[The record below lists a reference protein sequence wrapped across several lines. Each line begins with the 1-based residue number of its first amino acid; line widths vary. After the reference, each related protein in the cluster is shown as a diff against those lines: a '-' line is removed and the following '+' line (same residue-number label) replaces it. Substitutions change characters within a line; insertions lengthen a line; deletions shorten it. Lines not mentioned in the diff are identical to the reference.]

1 MAKNRK
7 PVLRTANSQFIE
19 NNVLNDITFDFYLRC
34 FKKLCLSMFEWVN
47 LPKGMDSRF
56 LEEVLYYNG
65 LATLL
70 YDETYG
76 FINTASTPS
85 GNLNIY
91 GLPTS
96 INCFSY
102 GFSSIRNLYTG
113 LANEEARKNDCI
125 LVLNCQDREST
136 FSSMELFAYRMYKAE
151 RSSDININSTKSPIV
166 IMASDKTKL
175 SMINAYAQYDGNQPV
190 IVGKKGQFDL
200 NDITSIDTKAEFI
213 ADKLQDYKK
222 GIWNELLTFLGINNL
237 NEKKERMVTDE
248 TNQNNEVINLN
259 LQSFLIPRKKACEQF
274 NELFELPDDEKI
286 SVRVRSDLQNTIK
299 KMESIVS
306 DYNPDSKDEEI
317 ETEEGVEV

>member
-7 PVLRTANSQFIE
+7 PVLRTANSQYIE
-19 NNVLNDITFDFYLRC
+19 TEALNSLTFDFYQRC
-34 FKKLCLSMFEWVN
+34 FKKLCLSMFEWVD
-47 LPKGMDSRF
+47 LPKGMDARF

-70 YDETYG
+70 YTEKYG
-76 FINTASTPS
+76 YINTASTPS

-102 GFSSIRNLYTG
+102 GFSEIRKLYTG
-113 LANEEARKNDCI
+113 LANEEAKKTDCI

-136 FSSMELFAYRMYKAE
+136 FSSMETFAYRMYKAE
-151 RSSDININSTKSPIV
+151 RSADININSTKSPIV
-166 IMASDKTKL
+166 ILADEKTKL
-175 SMINAYAQYDGNQPV
+175 SMINAYAKYDGNEPV
-190 IVGKKGQFDL
+190 IVGKKGQFNLD
-200 NDITSIDTKAEFI
+200 DINSIDTRAEFI

-237 NEKKERMVTDE
+237 NEKKERMVTEE

-274 NELFELPDDEKI
+274 NELFGTNI
-286 SVRVRSDLQNTIK
+286 SIRVRSDLSNTIK
-299 KMESIVS
+299 RMESIVN
-306 DYNPDSKDEEI
+306 DFTPTENEGEVIENDSK
-317 ETEEGVEV
+317 

>member
-7 PVLRTANSQFIE
+7 PVLKTANSQFIE

-47 LPKGMDSRF
+47 LPKGMDPRF

-65 LATLL
+65 IASLL
-70 YDETYG
+70 YDETFG

-113 LANEEARKNDCI
+113 LANEEARKTDCI
-125 LVLNCQDREST
+125 LVLNCQDKEST
-136 FSSMELFAYRMYKAE
+136 FSSMECFAYRMYKAE

-175 SMINAYAQYDGNQPV
+175 SMLNAYAQYDGNAPV

-200 NDITSIDTKAEFI
+200 NDISSIDTRAEFI

-259 LQSFLIPRKKACEQF
+259 LQSFLIPRKEACKQF
-274 NELFELPDDEKI
+274 NELFGLSGEKEI

-306 DYNPDSKDEEI
+306 DYKEKIDN
-317 ETEEGVEV
+317 TEDGVEL

>member
-7 PVLRTANSQFIE
+7 PVLKTANSQFIE

-70 YDETYG
+70 YDETFG

>member
-1 MAKNRK
+1 MRKKNVRFDNLK
-7 PVLRTANSQFIE
+7 FIDSA
-19 NNVLNDITFDFYLRC
+19 LSNDDTYFDYLRRM
-34 FKKLCLSMFEWVN
+34 KMVALSMFEWVN

-70 YDETYG
+70 YDEEYG

-85 GNLNIY
+85 GALNIY
-91 GLPTS
+91 GLPTE

-102 GFSSIRNLYTG
+102 GFSSIRKLYTG
-113 LANEEARKNDCI
+113 LANEEARKTNCI
-125 LVLNCQDREST
+125 LVLNNQDKEST
-136 FSSMELFAYRMYKAE
+136 FSDMELFAYRMYKAE
-151 RSSDININSTKSPIV
+151 RSSDININATKSPIV
-166 IMASDKTKL
+166 ILANDKTKL
-175 SMINAYAQYDGNQPV
+175 SMVNAYAQYDGNQPV

-200 NDITSIDTKAEFI
+200 NDISSIDTKAEFI

-222 GIWNELLTFLGINNL
+222 SIWNELLTFLGINNL

-259 LQSFLIPRKKACEQF
+259 LQSFLIPRKEACKQF
-274 NELFELPDDEKI
+274 NELFGLTGENEI

-306 DYNPDSKDEEI
+306 DYNSPDDDEKEI
-317 ETEEGVEV
+317 SEEEGVEV

>member
-1 MAKNRK
+1 MAKARK
-7 PVLRTANSQFIE
+7 PVLRTGNSQFIE
-19 NNVLNDITFDFYLRC
+19 NNVLNDATFDFYLRC
-34 FKKLCLSMFEWVN
+34 FKKLCLSMFEWEN
-47 LPKGMDSRF
+47 LPKGMDARF

-65 LATLL
+65 IATLL
-70 YDETYG
+70 KDETFG

-102 GFSSIRNLYTG
+102 GFSTIRKLYTG
-113 LANEEARKNDCI
+113 LANEEARKSDCI
-125 LVLNCQDREST
+125 LVLNCQDKEST

-151 RSSDININSTKSPIV
+151 RSSDININATKSPIV
-166 IMASDKTKL
+166 IMATDKTKL
-175 SMINAYAQYDGNQPV
+175 SMINAYSQYDGNQPV

-200 NDITSIDTKAEFI
+200 NDITSIDTRAEFI
-213 ADKLQDYKK
+213 ADKLQEYKK

-274 NELFELPDDEKI
+274 NELFGENI

-299 KMESIVS
+299 KMESIVT
-306 DYNPDSKDEEI
+306 DYDVELDSENLVKK
-317 ETEEGVEV
+317 EGVLSDN

>member
-1 MAKNRK
+1 MAKNKK
-7 PVLRTANSQFIE
+7 PVLRTANSQYIE
-19 NNVLNDITFDFYLRC
+19 TEALNSLTFDFYQRC
-34 FKKLCLSMFEWVN
+34 FKKLCLSMFEWVD

-70 YDETYG
+70 YTEKYG
-76 FINTASTPS
+76 YINTASTPS

-102 GFSSIRNLYTG
+102 GFSDIRKLYTG
-113 LANEEARKNDCI
+113 LANEEAKKTNCI

-151 RSSDININSTKSPIV
+151 RSADININATKSPIV
-166 IMASDKTKL
+166 ILADEKTKL
-175 SMINAYAQYDGNQPV
+175 SMINAYAKYDGNEPV
-190 IVGKKGQFDL
+190 IVGKKGQFNLD
-200 NDITSIDTKAEFI
+200 DINSIDTRAEFI

-237 NEKKERMVTDE
+237 NEKKERMVTEE

-259 LQSFLIPRKKACEQF
+259 LQSFLIPRKEACNQF
-274 NELFELPDDEKI
+274 NELFNTNI
-286 SVRVRSDLQNTIK
+286 NVRVRSDLANTIK
-299 KMESIVS
+299 RMESIVT
-306 DYNPDSKDEEI
+306 DYTPSESE
-317 ETEEGVEV
+317 VEDDNR

>member
-1 MAKNRK
+1 MAKSRK
-7 PVLRTANSQFIE
+7 PVLKTANSNYIE
-19 NNVLNDITFDFYLRC
+19 TEALNSLTFDFYQRC
-34 FKKLCLSMFEWVN
+34 FKKLCLSMFEWVD

-70 YDETYG
+70 KDETLG

-102 GFSSIRNLYTG
+102 GFSSIRKLYTG
-113 LANEEARKNDCI
+113 LANEEAQKTNCI

-151 RSSDININSTKSPIV
+151 RASDININSTKSPVV
-166 IMASDKTKL
+166 ILADEKTKL
-175 SMINAYAQYDGNQPV
+175 SMINAYAKYDGNEPV
-190 IVGKKGQFDL
+190 IVGKKGQFNLD
-200 NDITSIDTKAEFI
+200 DISSINTKAEFI

-237 NEKKERMVTDE
+237 NEKKERMVTEE

-274 NELFELPDDEKI
+274 NELFGTNI
-286 SVRVRSDLQNTIK
+286 SVRVRSDLTNTIK
-299 KMESIVS
+299 RMESIVA
-306 DYNPDSKDEEI
+306 DFTPQDREE
-317 ETEEGVEV
+317 VENDDNE

>member
-7 PVLRTANSQFIE
+7 PVLKTSNSQFIE
-19 NNVLNDITFDFYLRC
+19 NNVLNDVTFDFYLRS

-70 YDETYG
+70 YDETFG

-91 GLPTS
+91 GLPTK

-113 LANEEARKNDCI
+113 LANEEAKKNDCI

-136 FSSMELFAYRMYKAE
+136 FSSMEIFAYRMYKAE

-190 IVGKKGQFDL
+190 IVGKKGQFDI
-200 NDITSIDTKAEFI
+200 NDITSIDTKADFI

-237 NEKKERMVTDE
+237 NEKKERMVSDE

-259 LQSFLIPRKKACEQF
+259 LQSFLIPRKEACKQF
-274 NELFELPDDEKI
+274 NELFNLTGENEI
-286 SVRVRSDLQNTIK
+286 SVRVRSDLHNTIK
-299 KMESIVS
+299 EMESIVS
-306 DYNPDSKDEEI
+306 DYTEEI
-317 ETEEGVEV
+317 NQKEGEEE

>member
-7 PVLRTANSQFIE
+7 PVLRTANSQYIE
-19 NNVLNDITFDFYLRC
+19 TEALNSLTFDFYQRC
-34 FKKLCLSMFEWVN
+34 FKKLCLSMFEWVD
-47 LPKGMDSRF
+47 LPKGMDPRF

-65 LATLL
+65 LASLL
-70 YDETYG
+70 YDETMG

-102 GFSSIRNLYTG
+102 GFSSIRKLYTG
-113 LANEEARKNDCI
+113 LTSEEAKKTDCI

-151 RSSDININSTKSPIV
+151 RASDVNINATKSPIV
-166 IMASDKTKL
+166 ILADEKTKL
-175 SMINAYAQYDGNQPV
+175 SMINAYAKYDGNEPV
-190 IVGKKGQFDL
+190 IVGKKGQFNLD
-200 NDITSIDTKAEFI
+200 DINSIDTKADFI

-237 NEKKERMVTDE
+237 NEKKERMVTEE

-259 LQSFLIPRKKACEQF
+259 LQSFLIPRKEATKQF
-274 NELFELPDDEKI
+274 NELFGTNI
-286 SVRVRSDLQNTIK
+286 SVRVRSDLTNTIK
-299 KMESIVS
+299 RMESIVS
-306 DYNPDSKDEEI
+306 DFTPES
-317 ETEEGVEV
+317 EVYENDNE

>member
-70 YDETYG
+70 YDETFG

-274 NELFELPDDEKI
+274 NELFELPEDEKI

-306 DYNPDSKDEEI
+306 DYNEDTRDEEI

>member
-47 LPKGMDSRF
+47 LPKGMDPRF

-65 LATLL
+65 IASLL
-70 YDETYG
+70 YDEEFG

-102 GFSSIRNLYTG
+102 GFSSIRKLYTG
-113 LANEEARKNDCI
+113 LANEEAKKDSCI
-125 LVLNCQDREST
+125 LVFNCQDREST

-259 LQSFLIPRKKACEQF
+259 LQSFLIPRKEACKQF
-274 NELFELPDDEKI
+274 NELFGLTGENEI

-306 DYNPDSKDEEI
+306 DYETPDETEEI
-317 ETEEGVEV
+317 ETKEGVQI

>member
-7 PVLRTANSQFIE
+7 PVLRTANSQYIE
-19 NNVLNDITFDFYLRC
+19 TEALNSLTFDFYQRC
-34 FKKLCLSMFEWVN
+34 FKKLCLSMFEWVD

-70 YDETYG
+70 YTEKYG
-76 FINTASTPS
+76 YINTASTPS

-102 GFSSIRNLYTG
+102 GFSEIRKLYTG
-113 LANEEARKNDCI
+113 LANEEARNTNCI
-125 LVLNCQDREST
+125 LVLNCQDKEST

-151 RSSDININSTKSPIV
+151 RSADININATKSPVV
-166 IMASDKTKL
+166 ILADEKTKL
-175 SMINAYAQYDGNQPV
+175 SMINAYAKYDGNEPV
-190 IVGKKGQFDL
+190 IVGKKGQFNLD
-200 NDITSIDTKAEFI
+200 DINSIDTKAEFI

-237 NEKKERMVTDE
+237 NEKKERMVTEE

-259 LQSFLIPRKKACEQF
+259 LQSFLIPRKEACNQF
-274 NELFELPDDEKI
+274 NELFNTNI
-286 SVRVRSDLQNTIK
+286 NVRVRSDLANTIK
-299 KMESIVS
+299 RMESIVT
-306 DYNPDSKDEEI
+306 DYTPTEGEVI
-317 ETEEGVEV
+317 EDDNK

>member
-70 YDETYG
+70 YDETFG

-113 LANEEARKNDCI
+113 LANEEARRNDCI
-125 LVLNCQDREST
+125 LVLNCQDKEST
-136 FSSMELFAYRMYKAE
+136 FSSMQLFAYRMYKAE

-274 NELFELPDDEKI
+274 NELFELPEDEKI

-306 DYNPDSKDEEI
+306 DYNEDTRDEEI

>member
-1 MAKNRK
+1 MAKARK
-7 PVLRTANSQFIE
+7 PVLRTGNSQFIE
-19 NNVLNDITFDFYLRC
+19 NNVLNDATFDFYLRC
-34 FKKLCLSMFEWVN
+34 FKKLCLSMFEWEN
-47 LPKGMDSRF
+47 LPKGMDARF

-65 LATLL
+65 IATLL
-70 YDETYG
+70 KDETFG

-102 GFSSIRNLYTG
+102 GFSTIRKLYTG
-113 LANEEARKNDCI
+113 LANEEARKSDCI
-125 LVLNCQDREST
+125 LVLNCQDKEST

-151 RSSDININSTKSPIV
+151 RSSDININATKSPIV
-166 IMASDKTKL
+166 IMATDKTKL
-175 SMINAYAQYDGNQPV
+175 SMINAYSQYDGNQPV

-200 NDITSIDTKAEFI
+200 NDITSIDTRAEFI
-213 ADKLQDYKK
+213 ADKLQEYKK

-274 NELFELPDDEKI
+274 NELFGENI

-299 KMESIVS
+299 RMESIVT
-306 DYNPDSKDEEI
+306 DYDIESDEENLGKK
-317 ETEEGVEV
+317 EGVLSDK

>member
-1 MAKNRK
+1 MAKNKK
-7 PVLRTANSQFIE
+7 PVLRTANSQYIE
-19 NNVLNDITFDFYLRC
+19 TEALNSLTFEFYQRC
-34 FKKLCLSMFEWVN
+34 FKKLCLSMFEWVD

-70 YDETYG
+70 YTEKYG
-76 FINTASTPS
+76 YINTASTPS

-102 GFSSIRNLYTG
+102 GFSEIRKLYTG
-113 LANEEARKNDCI
+113 LANEEARKTNCI

-151 RSSDININSTKSPIV
+151 RSADININATKSPIV
-166 IMASDKTKL
+166 ILADEKTKL
-175 SMINAYAQYDGNQPV
+175 SMINAYAKYDGNEPV
-190 IVGKKGQFDL
+190 IVGKKGQFNLD
-200 NDITSIDTKAEFI
+200 DINSIDTKAEFI

-237 NEKKERMVTDE
+237 NEKKERMVTEE

-259 LQSFLIPRKKACEQF
+259 LQSFLIPRKEACNQF
-274 NELFELPDDEKI
+274 NELFNTNI
-286 SVRVRSDLQNTIK
+286 NVRVRSDLANTIK
-299 KMESIVS
+299 RMESIVT
-306 DYNPDSKDEEI
+306 DYTPTEGEVI
-317 ETEEGVEV
+317 EDDNK

>member
-1 MAKNRK
+1 MAKARK
-7 PVLRTANSQFIE
+7 PVLRTGNSQFIE
-19 NNVLNDITFDFYLRC
+19 NNVLNDATFDFYLRC
-34 FKKLCLSMFEWVN
+34 FKKLCLSMFEWEN
-47 LPKGMDSRF
+47 LPKGMDARF

-65 LATLL
+65 IATLL
-70 YDETYG
+70 KDETFG

-102 GFSSIRNLYTG
+102 GFSTIRKLYTG
-113 LANEEARKNDCI
+113 LANEEARKSDCI
-125 LVLNCQDREST
+125 LVLNCQDKEST
-136 FSSMELFAYRMYKAE
+136 YSSMELFAYRMYKAE
-151 RSSDININSTKSPIV
+151 RSSDININATKSPIV
-166 IMASDKTKL
+166 IMATDKTKL
-175 SMINAYAQYDGNQPV
+175 SMINAYSQYDGNQPV

-200 NDITSIDTKAEFI
+200 NDITSIDTRAEFI

-274 NELFELPDDEKI
+274 NELFGENI

-299 KMESIVS
+299 KMESIVT
-306 DYNPDSKDEEI
+306 DYDVELDSENLVKK
-317 ETEEGVEV
+317 EGVLSDN

>member
-1 MAKNRK
+1 MAKNKK
-7 PVLRTANSQFIE
+7 PVLRTANSQYIE
-19 NNVLNDITFDFYLRC
+19 TEALNSLTFEFYQRC
-34 FKKLCLSMFEWVN
+34 FKKLCLSMFEWVD

-70 YDETYG
+70 YTEKYG
-76 FINTASTPS
+76 YINTASTPS

-102 GFSSIRNLYTG
+102 GFSEIRKLYTG
-113 LANEEARKNDCI
+113 LANEEAKKTNCI

-151 RSSDININSTKSPIV
+151 RSADININATKSPIV
-166 IMASDKTKL
+166 ILADEKTKL
-175 SMINAYAQYDGNQPV
+175 SMINAYAKYDGNEPV
-190 IVGKKGQFDL
+190 IVGKKGQFNLD
-200 NDITSIDTKAEFI
+200 DINSIDTRAEFI

-237 NEKKERMVTDE
+237 NEKKERMVTEE

-259 LQSFLIPRKKACEQF
+259 LQSFLIPRKEACNQF
-274 NELFELPDDEKI
+274 NELFNTNI
-286 SVRVRSDLQNTIK
+286 NVRVRSDLANTIK
-299 KMESIVS
+299 RMESIVT
-306 DYNPDSKDEEI
+306 DYTPTEGEVI
-317 ETEEGVEV
+317 EDDNK

>member
-7 PVLRTANSQFIE
+7 PVLRTANSQYIE
-19 NNVLNDITFDFYLRC
+19 TEALNSLTFDFYQRS
-34 FKKLCLSMFEWVN
+34 FKKLCLSMFEWVD
-47 LPKGMDSRF
+47 LPKGMDARF

-70 YDETYG
+70 YTEKYG

-102 GFSSIRNLYTG
+102 GFSQIRKLYTG
-113 LANEEARKNDCI
+113 LASEEAKKTDCI
-125 LVLNCQDREST
+125 LVLNCQDKEST
-136 FSSMELFAYRMYKAE
+136 FSSMETFAYRMYKAE
-151 RSSDININSTKSPIV
+151 RSADININSTKSPIV
-166 IMASDKTKL
+166 ILADEKTKL
-175 SMINAYAQYDGNQPV
+175 SMINAYAKYDGNEPV
-190 IVGKKGQFDL
+190 IVGKKGQFNLD
-200 NDITSIDTKAEFI
+200 DINSIDTRAEFI

-237 NEKKERMVTDE
+237 NEKKERMVTEE

-274 NELFELPDDEKI
+274 NELFNTNI
-286 SVRVRSDLQNTIK
+286 SVRVRSDLTNTIK
-299 KMESIVS
+299 RMESIVNDFS
-306 DYNPDSKDEEI
+306 PTETEGEVIENDSK
-317 ETEEGVEV
+317 

>member
-1 MAKNRK
+1 MAKARK
-7 PVLRTANSQFIE
+7 PVLRTGNSQFIE
-19 NNVLNDITFDFYLRC
+19 NNVLNDATFSHYLRC

-65 LATLL
+65 IASIL
-70 YDETYG
+70 YDENYG

-85 GNLNIY
+85 GALNIY
-91 GLPTS
+91 GLPTE

-102 GFSSIRNLYTG
+102 GFSSIRKLYTG
-113 LANEEARKNDCI
+113 LANEEARKTNCI
-125 LVLNCQDREST
+125 LVLNNQDKEST
-136 FSSMELFAYRMYKAE
+136 FSDMELFAYRMYKAE
-151 RSSDININSTKSPIV
+151 RSSDININATKSPIV

-175 SMINAYAQYDGNQPV
+175 SMVNAYAQYDGNQPV
-190 IVGKKGQFDL
+190 IVGKKGQFDI
-200 NDITSIDTKAEFI
+200 NDISSIDTKAEFI

-222 GIWNELLTFLGINNL
+222 SIWNELLTFLGINNL

-274 NELFELPDDEKI
+274 NELFNPTDEI

-306 DYNPDSKDEEI
+306 DYNEM
-317 ETEEGVEV
+317 EEGDEDVN

>member
-19 NNVLNDITFDFYLRC
+19 NEALNSLTFDFYQRS
-34 FKKLCLSMFEWVN
+34 FKKLCLSMFEWVD

-65 LATLL
+65 LACLL
-70 YDETYG
+70 YDETKG

-102 GFSSIRNLYTG
+102 GYSSIRNLYTG
-113 LANEEARKNDCI
+113 LANEEARKTNCI

-166 IMASDKTKL
+166 ILADEKTKL
-175 SMINAYAQYDGNQPV
+175 SMVNAYAQYDGNQPV
-190 IVGKKGQFDL
+190 IVGKKGQFNL
-200 NDITSIDTKAEFI
+200 NDITSINTKAEFI

-237 NEKKERMVTDE
+237 NEKKERMVTEE

-274 NELFELPDDEKI
+274 NELFGKNID
-286 SVRVRSDLQNTIK
+286 VRVRSDLTNVIK
-299 KMESIVS
+299 RMESIVN
-306 DYNPDSKDEEI
+306 DYTPELI
-317 ETEEGVEV
+317 MEGGKENDN

>member
-1 MAKNRK
+1 MARARK
-7 PVLRTANSQFIE
+7 PVLKTGNSQFIE
-19 NNVLNDITFDFYLRC
+19 NNVLNDVTFDFYLRC

-47 LPKGMDSRF
+47 LPKGMDPRF

-70 YDETYG
+70 YDEEYG

-91 GLPTS
+91 GLPTE

-102 GFSSIRNLYTG
+102 GFSSIRKLYTG
-113 LANEEARKNDCI
+113 LANEEAKKNDCI

-136 FSSMELFAYRMYKAE
+136 FSSMEVFAYRMYKAE

-166 IMASDKTKL
+166 ILADDKTKL

-190 IVGKKGQFDL
+190 IVGKKGQFNL
-200 NDITSIDTKAEFI
+200 EDITSIDTKAEFI

-259 LQSFLIPRKKACEQF
+259 LQSFLVPRKEACNQF
-274 NELFELPDDEKI
+274 NELFKPEKEI
-286 SVRVRSDLQNTIK
+286 SVRVRSDLHNTIK
-299 KMESIVS
+299 EMESIVV
-306 DYNPDSKDEEI
+306 DYKDNSE
-317 ETEEGVEV
+317 EEGDEDDN

>member
-19 NNVLNDITFDFYLRC
+19 NEALNSLTFDFYQRC
-34 FKKLCLSMFEWVN
+34 FKKLCLSMFEWVD

-65 LATLL
+65 LACLL
-70 YDETYG
+70 YDETMG

-102 GFSSIRNLYTG
+102 GYSSIRNLYTG
-113 LANEEARKNDCI
+113 LANEEAKKTNCI
-125 LVLNCQDREST
+125 LVFNCQDREST

-166 IMASDKTKL
+166 ILADEKTKL
-175 SMINAYAQYDGNQPV
+175 SMVNAYAQYDGNQPV
-190 IVGKKGQFDL
+190 IVGKKGQFNL
-200 NDITSIDTKAEFI
+200 NDITSINTKAEFI

-237 NEKKERMVTDE
+237 NEKKERMVTEE

-274 NELFELPDDEKI
+274 NELFGTDID
-286 SVRVRSDLQNTIK
+286 VRVRSDLTNVIK
-299 KMESIVS
+299 RMESIVN
-306 DYNPDSKDEEI
+306 DYTPELI
-317 ETEEGVEV
+317 MEGGQENDN

>member
-1 MAKNRK
+1 MAKNKK
-7 PVLRTANSQFIE
+7 PVLKTANSQYIE
-19 NNVLNDITFDFYLRC
+19 TEALNSLTFYFYQRC
-34 FKKLCLSMFEWVN
+34 FKKLCLSMFEWVD

-70 YDETYG
+70 YTEKYG
-76 FINTASTPS
+76 YINTASTPS

-102 GFSSIRNLYTG
+102 GFSEIRKLYTG
-113 LANEEARKNDCI
+113 LANEEAKKTNCI

-151 RSSDININSTKSPIV
+151 RSADININATKSPLV
-166 IMASDKTKL
+166 ILADEKTKL
-175 SMINAYAQYDGNQPV
+175 SMINAYAKYDGNEPV
-190 IVGKKGQFDL
+190 IVGKKGQFNLD
-200 NDITSIDTKAEFI
+200 DINSIDTRAEFI

-237 NEKKERMVTDE
+237 NEKKERMVTEE

-259 LQSFLIPRKKACEQF
+259 LQSFLIPRKEACNQF
-274 NELFELPDDEKI
+274 NELFNTNI
-286 SVRVRSDLQNTIK
+286 NVRVRSDLANTIK
-299 KMESIVS
+299 RMESIVT
-306 DYNPDSKDEEI
+306 DYTPN
-317 ETEEGVEV
+317 EGEVVEDDNK

>member
-1 MAKNRK
+1 MMKN
-7 PVLRTANSQFIE
+7 I
-19 NNVLNDITFDFYLRC
+19 
-34 FKKLCLSMFEWVN
+34 
-47 LPKGMDSRF
+47 
-56 LEEVLYYNG
+56 
-65 LATLL
+65 
-70 YDETYG
+70 G

-91 GLPTS
+91 GLPTN

-102 GFSSIRNLYTG
+102 GYSSIRKLYTG
-113 LANEEARKNDCI
+113 LANEEAKKDSCI
-125 LVLNCQDREST
+125 LVLNCQDKEST

-175 SMINAYAQYDGNQPV
+175 SMVNAYAQYDGNQPV

-259 LQSFLIPRKKACEQF
+259 LQSFLIPRKEACKDF
-274 NELFELPDDEKI
+274 NELFGLTGENEI

-306 DYNPDSKDEEI
+306 DYNSPDDEEEI
-317 ETEEGVEV
+317 SEEEGARL

>member
-7 PVLRTANSQFIE
+7 PVLRTANSQYIE
-19 NNVLNDITFDFYLRC
+19 TEALNSLTFDFYQRC
-34 FKKLCLSMFEWVN
+34 FKKLCLSMFEWVD
-47 LPKGMDSRF
+47 LPKGMDARF

-70 YDETYG
+70 YTEKYG
-76 FINTASTPS
+76 YINTASTPS

-96 INCFSY
+96 INCFTY
-102 GFSSIRNLYTG
+102 GFSEIRKLYTG
-113 LANEEARKNDCI
+113 LANEEAKKTDCI

-136 FSSMELFAYRMYKAE
+136 FSSMETFAYRMYKAE
-151 RSSDININSTKSPIV
+151 RSADININSTKSPIV
-166 IMASDKTKL
+166 ILADEKTKL
-175 SMINAYAQYDGNQPV
+175 SMINAYAKYDGKEPV
-190 IVGKKGQFDL
+190 IVGKKGQFNLD
-200 NDITSIDTKAEFI
+200 DINSIDTRAEFI

-237 NEKKERMVTDE
+237 NEKKERMVTEE

-274 NELFELPDDEKI
+274 NELFGTNI
-286 SVRVRSDLQNTIK
+286 SIRVRSDLTNTIK
-299 KMESIVS
+299 RMESIVN
-306 DYNPDSKDEEI
+306 DFTPTETEGEVIENDSK
-317 ETEEGVEV
+317 

>member
-1 MAKNRK
+1 MMKN
-7 PVLRTANSQFIE
+7 I
-19 NNVLNDITFDFYLRC
+19 
-34 FKKLCLSMFEWVN
+34 
-47 LPKGMDSRF
+47 
-56 LEEVLYYNG
+56 
-65 LATLL
+65 
-70 YDETYG
+70 G

-102 GFSSIRNLYTG
+102 GFSSIRKLYTG
-113 LANEEARKNDCI
+113 LATEEAKKDSCI

-136 FSSMELFAYRMYKAE
+136 FSSMESFAYRMYKAE

-259 LQSFLIPRKKACEQF
+259 LQSFLIPRKEACKQF
-274 NELFELPDDEKI
+274 NELFGLTNENEI

-306 DYNPDSKDEEI
+306 DYDVPDETEEI
-317 ETEEGVEV
+317 EKKEGVII

>member
-70 YDETYG
+70 YDETFG

-237 NEKKERMVTDE
+237 NEKKERMVSDE